1 MDGKG
6 RLGVRNWDFS
16 GQQQPPRGVDSSL
29 KQPSPD
35 TSAPAHQQAAAA
47 AAAAVSAQ
55 HAAFLK
61 MGGYQDRHTVLGA
74 DSNYGSMDFG
84 WVPQRNFLAPPPK
97 SDLNSAPAGQVNLE
111 MTAAPPPAATSKTS
125 KKQKKSSRVAS
136 KILQPKAP
144 KRAAAAAAAASAPR
158 KKASSTS
165 AGKREKKNAQELP
178 LEGVTF
184 DFSGVPAPVC
194 SCTGM
199 PRQCYR
205 WGAAGWQSSCCTTT
219 ISEYPLP
226 MSTSRPGAR
235 LAGRKMSINAY
246 GKLLQR
252 LAVEGYDLSNPVDL
266 KAHWA
271 RHGTNKFVTIR

>member
-1 MDGKG
+1 MDGKA

-16 GQQQPPRGVDSSL
+16 GQQQPSRGVDSSL

-35 TSAPAHQQAAAA
+35 GGAPSHQQAVA

-61 MGGYQDRHTVLGA
+61 MNAYPDRHPVLAA
-74 DSNYGSMDFG
+74 DPSYAGMDFG
-84 WVPQRNFLAPPPK
+84 WVPQRNFLATAAPPK
-97 SDLNSAPAGQVNLE
+97 SDLNSAPV
-111 MTAAPPPAATSKTS
+111 APPPAPSAAAAKPA
-125 KKQKKSSRVAS
+125 KKSKKSSRVAS
-136 KILQPKAP
+136 KNLTPKTPKKPTATRKEKKAP
-144 KRAAAAAAAASAPR
+144 SA
-158 KKASSTS
+158 TS
-165 AGKREKKNAQELP
+165 AGKREKKNAQEMVAV
-178 LEGVTF
+178 EGMSF

-194 SCTGM
+194 SCTGVA
-199 PRQCYR
+199 RQCYR
-205 WGAAGWQSSCCTTT
+205 WGAAGWQSACCTTT

-226 MSTSRPGAR
+226 MSSSRPGAR

-252 LAVEGYDLSNPVDL
+252 LTVEGYDLSSPVDL

-271 RHGTNKFVTIR
+271 RHGTNKFVTIK